1 VIGRGWVCRDWER
14 DRGSVGGESERKWW
28 WIHGAD
34 VSTCL

>member
-1 VIGRGWVCRDWER
+1 MIGKET
-14 DRGSVGGESERKWW
+14 GSVGGESERKWW